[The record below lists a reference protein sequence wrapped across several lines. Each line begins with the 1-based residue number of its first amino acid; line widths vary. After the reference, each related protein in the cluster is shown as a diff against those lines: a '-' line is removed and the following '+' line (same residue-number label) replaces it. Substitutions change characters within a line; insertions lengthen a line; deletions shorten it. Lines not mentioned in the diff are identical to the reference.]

1 MLHAFCR
8 ASPPFAEPHCHLQ
21 IFTAAFAEHHRVPPK
36 GIGVCREKSVGLRT
50 KRKCEEPVG
59 SSSSH
64 FLFPTLQSAALVK
77 PTSWSHLGTRAT
89 VNVARAPGLT
99 PLRGAIHAL
108 PGVIPDGS
116 EELVVIE
123 IIEVEHR
130 FSPIKKCDQIDTT
143 IVRWA
148 PFPVPGKE

>member
-1 MLHAFCR
+1 LLHAFCR
-8 ASPPFAEPHCHLQ
+8 ASPPVLQRLTASFAEPH
-21 IFTAAFAEHHRVPPK
+21 RVPLNS
-36 GIGVCREKSVGLRT
+36 IGVCREKSVDLRT
-50 KRKCEEPVG
+50 KRKCEEPDV

-77 PTSWSHLGTRAT
+77 PTSWSHLGTWAAIH
-89 VNVARAPGLT
+89 VARAPGLT

-148 PFPVPGKE
+148 PFPVPRKE